1 MIPIRASIDDIEA
14 VLAYLSRQIGW
25 TSVDKAKKSLD
36 AKLLDDRKIGAMA
49 YLKMVDRDGMN
60 LKAAENGMRFQ
71 GGDRVGALREGI
83 LQSDLYRHT
92 VDWLHFGARSEVTAV
107 EVGQYWQAQ
116 HRESVGD
123 VTGERL
129 KDGAVFFF
137 RVAEGANLGSL
148 KIGRGGKETRFMT
161 SLDQVSA
168 LLDSSADPDSLVGT
182 AVDTVSPVA
191 DNGIQSPSHGS
202 AAPDTAPPA
211 PPRVE
216 VSASPNVH
224 VNVEIHI
231 AANATAETVKE
242 IFRNMARYVLDKHVD
257 D

>member
-1 MIPIRASIDDIEA
+1 M
-14 VLAYLSRQIGW
+14 LAFLSRQIGW
-25 TSVDKAKKSLD
+25 VAVDKAKKSLD

-49 YLKMVDRDGMN
+49 YLKLIDRDGTNLRATARGMN
-60 LKAAENGMRFQ
+60 FQNG
-71 GGDRVGALREGI
+71 DLVGALRDGI
-83 LQSDLYRHT
+83 LDSELYRHT
-92 VDWLHFGARSEVTAV
+92 AEWLHFGSRSEVTAI

-116 HRESVGD
+116 HRESVGE

-161 SLDQVSA
+161 SLDQVSG
-168 LLDSSADPDSLVGT
+168 LLNPSDDDQDSEEAAS
-182 AVDTVSPVA
+182 VDTVPPPA
-191 DNGIQSPSHGS
+191 DSGSPSPSEGS
-202 AAPDTAPPA
+202 VESYSAPA
-211 PPRVE
+211 PPSVR

-231 AANATAETVKE
+231 AANATADTVKE